1 MNINEIKPQFYE
13 SIDYLSQ
20 EMARSHVDRNL
31 NRLEKEIDEK
41 LEKEEKEK
49 KQKYRKSNK
58 KSTKKLN
65 KNFSNKNQIHSNE
78 NKSDFSSSF
87 SSTESNKK
95 SENFEIFIEPIE
107 NEKEFF
113 SNKYSELFKKYNET
127 KIKNENNEYINEK
140 EKKIFEIMNNLI
152 KENELNDEN
161 IQKLLIEKNKKI
173 TFYEKQ
179 TNKQKK
185 FNIKMDLIR
194 KKNENKFFAEN
205 FKKKPEI
212 NEISE
217 KIVSIKFNNN
227 YVPIFKRA
235 IQIQNE
241 KNTQFI
247 LNKKEEEKKFQ
258 IFKNNLNKKKFNN
271 NQFENFI
278 QNQFEWKEKIEYEKK
293 GKEILNK
300 IKKKE
305 NEI

>member
-31 NRLEKEIDEK
+31 NKLEKEIDEK
-41 LEKEEKEK
+41 LEREEKEK
-49 KQKYRKSNK
+49 KQKYRKSQKN
-58 KSTKKLN
+58 KSTKKINLINTNINQLN
-65 KNFSNKNQIHSNE
+65 LINEKKNDSS
-78 NKSDFSSSF
+78 SSSF
-87 SSTESNKK
+87 SSSDSNKK
-95 SENFEIFIEPIE
+95 SFNSEKYEIFIEPIE

-127 KIKNENNEYINEK
+127 KLKNENNEYVNEK
-140 EKKIFEIMNNLI
+140 EKKLFEIMNNLI
-152 KENELNDEN
+152 NENELNEEN
-161 IQKLLIEKNKKI
+161 IQKLLNEKNKKI
-173 TFYEKQ
+173 SFYEKQ

-185 FNIKMDLIR
+185 FNNKIELIR
-194 KKNENKFFAEN
+194 KKKENKFFAEN

-227 YVPIFKRA
+227 YIPIFKRA

-258 IFKNNLNKKKFNN
+258 NFKNNLNKKKINN
-271 NQFENFI
+271 SQIENFI
-278 QNQFEWKEKIEYEKK
+278 QSQFEWKEKIEY
-293 GKEILNK
+293 
-300 IKKKE
+300 KKKE
-305 NEI
+305 KKF